1 MNPELPRQD
10 NPGNEHDPR
19 THAAGQ
25 APAQEEGSS
34 GAGRVKFVFFLLFF
48 GVMFLIG
55 VLFLPRMAQLA
66 TEQGRAQFIAWV
78 RGKGAWG
85 ALLFLLLQVIQVV
98 SFLIPGEF
106 FEVMGGALYGTV
118 GGFLLC
124 MAGVLAGSVIIFWL
138 SRTLGYEVVE
148 NLLSRK
154 RFDRLQFLQK
164 EGRLEAVVFFL
175 FFIPGTPKDALTY
188 FVPFTR
194 MNMGTFLV
202 LSSVARIPSALSS
215 TLVGSNLAQGNFVLP
230 VLIYAVIGALGLA
243 GMWWNKRLLDRK
255 NQPQDGGN

>member
-1 MNPELPRQD
+1 MNPEAPRRD
-10 NPGNEHDPR
+10 NWEKEHPPEHSPAPGEK
-19 THAAGQ
+19 
-25 APAQEEGSS
+25 SS
-34 GAGRVKFVFFLLFF
+34 RAGRVKFVFLVLFF
-48 GVMFLIG
+48 AIMLVIG
-55 VLFLPRMAQLA
+55 VLFLPRMAQLT

-85 ALLFLLLQVIQVV
+85 VLFFLLLQVMQVV

-106 FEVMGGALYGTV
+106 FEIMGGALYGTV
-118 GGFLLC
+118 GGFFLC
-124 MAGVLAGSVIIFWL
+124 MAGVLAGSVIIFLL
-138 SRTLGYEVVE
+138 SRALGYEVVE

-154 RFDRLQFLQK
+154 RLSRLQFLQK
-164 EGRLEAVVFFL
+164 EGRLEAFVFFL

-202 LSSVARIPSALSS
+202 LSSVARIPSVLSS
-215 TLVGSNLAQGNFVLP
+215 TLVGSNLAQGNFVLS